1 MPWRISDLPRDAPDL
16 IEQAAVLLHDAF
28 RGRTEDW
35 QDLASAREEVA
46 ASLAPDRIS
55 RIAIDDNAGTVI
67 GWIGGIPTYGDRVWE
82 LHPLVVIRSHRRRGI
97 GRLLV
102 HDLEQ
107 EVAARGGLT
116 LWLGSD
122 DENNETTVSGVD
134 LYADVPGAIRN
145 LAVLR
150 GEHPGEFYRRLGFRV
165 VGLMPDANGPGK
177 PDIFFAKRV
186 GVVTR
191 RDGRGRHPGSRPE
204 RHGDVAAPRT
214 KVKQGD

>member
-1 MPWRISDLPRDAPDL
+1 MLWHIVDLRPDPPDV
-16 IEQAAVLLHDAF
+16 IAQTAALLHDAF

-35 QDLASAREEVA
+35 QDLESAREEVT

-55 RIAIDDNAGTVI
+55 RIAIDDDAGRVI
-67 GWIGGIPTYGDRVWE
+67 GWVGGIPAYGDRVWE
-82 LHPLVVIRSHRRRGI
+82 LHPLVVGRTDRRRGI
-97 GRLLV
+97 GRALV
-102 HDLEQ
+102 NDLER
-107 EVAARGGLT
+107 EVGARGGLT

-122 DENNETTVSGVD
+122 DENDETTVSGVD
-134 LYADVPGAIRN
+134 LYADVPGAIRD

-186 GVVTR
+186 ALEPG
-191 RDGRGRHPGSRPE
+191 GWRG
-204 RHGDVAAPRT
+204 
-214 KVKQGD
+214 